1 MKSKF
6 RFFGEIA
13 AVLLIVSSLVLTS
26 CGKKEAAAENKAA
39 KKEKSDSVSVI
50 AAKVETIS
58 MSLSKTYT
66 GTLEGDKQAN
76 IVSQLAERIVD
87 IPVKVGDNVKAGQV
101 IVKLDKGGVTSQYYQ
116 AQSNLQNVEKNL
128 ERTKSLF
135 ESGAIARQA
144 LDQAQ
149 TGFDIAKANFNA
161 ARNAVEI
168 TTPISGVVTSIK
180 LNIGDFTAPA
190 TPIVTVATINQ
201 LKLIMSIG
209 EADMPYVATGKN
221 VKIYSEL
228 NPDITANGKISE
240 ISRSAD
246 LTTRTFQIKA
256 TFPNAKNSWFK
267 PGMFAKADLDLS
279 TQKAVNV
286 IPREAV
292 IYAEKGPQVYVITE
306 GKAYSRNV
314 KLGLQNDKYIEVVDG
329 LKPNEVVARVG
340 MNNLKDGMPVVVSTD
355 SKLLS
360 QN

>member
-1 MKSKF
+1 MKRKF
-6 RFFGEIA
+6 GFSGGT
-13 AVLLIVSSLVLTS
+13 AVMLLLASSLALTS
-26 CGKKEAAAENKAA
+26 CGKKDAEAENRTA

-50 AAKVETIS
+50 TARVETTS
-58 MSLSKTYT
+58 MSLTKTYT

-87 IPVKVGDNVKAGQV
+87 IPVKVGDNVRAGQV
-101 IVKLDKGGVTSQYYQ
+101 IVKLDKGGLTSQYYQ
-116 AQSNLQNVEKNL
+116 AQSNLQNVQKSL

-149 TGFDIAKANFNA
+149 TAFDIAKANFNA

-168 TTPISGVVTSIK
+168 TTPISGVVTSVK
-180 LNIGDFTAPA
+180 LNIGDFTSPG
-190 TPIVTVATINQ
+190 TPIVTVATISQ
-201 LKLIMSIG
+201 LKLIMSVG
-209 EADMPYVATGKN
+209 EGDIPYVAAGKN

-228 NPDITANGKISE
+228 NPDITAKGKITE
-240 ISRSAD
+240 ISKSAD
-246 LTTRTFQIKA
+246 LSTRTFQIKA
-256 TFPNAKNSWFK
+256 TFSNAKNAWFK

-292 IYAEKGPQVYVITE
+292 VYAEKGPQVFVISE

-329 LKPNEVVARVG
+329 LKPGEAVARVG

-355 SKLLS
+355 TKLLS
-360 QN
+360 EN